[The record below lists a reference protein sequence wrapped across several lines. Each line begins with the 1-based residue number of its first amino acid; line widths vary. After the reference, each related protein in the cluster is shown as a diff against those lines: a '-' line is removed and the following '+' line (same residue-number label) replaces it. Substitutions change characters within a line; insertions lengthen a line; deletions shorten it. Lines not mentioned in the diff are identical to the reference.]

1 LHRTCENSAHCRL
14 PEVFVGQV
22 TELALLVPGGDG
34 QLGSDLAALGA
45 RTGTV
50 RAPGSS
56 ALDITSDTAV
66 RAAVAELVESARSNG
81 QYPVLV
87 NAAAYTAVDAAETD
101 EATAHLVNAH
111 GPAILARTCAEFGVP
126 MIHVSTDYVF
136 AGDADHPY
144 EPDDP
149 TDPRSVYGHTKL
161 AGEQAVLSETDRSWV
176 VRTAWVYGAA
186 GGNFVHTMV
195 RLEGERDTLS
205 VVDDQRGSPTWSAD
219 LAAGLLDLAAAIA
232 EDRAPARVLHRTGGG
247 ETTWFGL
254 ARAVFE
260 ELGADPDRVRPCSTA
275 DFPRPAPRPAYSVLS
290 DATWRAAGL
299 VPALPWRPALA
310 AFFDEHGTM
319 PRKRNILS
327 PGQ

>member
-1 LHRTCENSAHCRL
+1 
-14 PEVFVGQV
+14 VGEI
-22 TELALLVPGGDG
+22 TELALLVPGGRG
-34 QLGSDLAALGA
+34 QLGTDLAALGA
-45 RTGTV
+45 RIGTV
-50 RAPGSS
+50 RAPGS
-56 ALDITSDTAV
+56 ADLDITSDTAV
-66 RAAVAELVESARSNG
+66 RTAITNLVDDARIAG
-81 QYPVLV
+81 RHPIVV

-111 GPAILARTCAEFGVP
+111 GPAVLAMACTAAGVP
-126 MIHVSTDYVF
+126 LIHVSTDYVF

-161 AGEQAVLSETDRSWV
+161 AGEQAVLSATDDAWV

-186 GGNFVHTMV
+186 GGNFVKTIAK
-195 RLEGERDTLS
+195 LEGQRDTLS

-219 LAAGLLDLAAAIA
+219 LAAGLLDLATAIA
-232 EDRAPARVLHRTGGG
+232 DGRPPAGRVLHRTGGG

-260 ELGADPDRVRPCSTA
+260 ELGADPARVCPCTTA

-290 DATWRAAGL
+290 DRTWLAAGL
-299 VPALPWRPALA
+299 VPAVPWRAALRT
-310 AFFDEHGTM
+310 FFAKQGDSG
-319 PRKRNILS
+319 
-327 PGQ
+327 